1 MFQLHACILWTDT
14 AFDIDSPDLRSKYPA
29 GLNSEPQLPDLMNEV
44 AAKIPAKW
52 LPVGIAVNLAHN
64 DLECLPASDPCQCFT
79 SIFATWKRKETKP
92 YTWSTLIHALRTPA
106 VGELNLA
113 NIITSKLN

>member
-1 MFQLHACILWTDT
+1 MQ
-14 AFDIDSPDLRSKYPA
+14 
-29 GLNSEPQLPDLMNEV
+29 SEPQLPDLMNEV

-52 LPVGIAVNLAHN
+52 LPVGIAVNLPHS
-64 DLECLPASDPCQCFT
+64 DLQGLPASDPCQCFT
-79 SIFATWKRKETKP
+79 SIFATWKNKETRP
-92 YTWSTLIHALRTPA
+92 YTWLTLIHALQTPI